1 MHIFSVV
8 YTAFFSSHV
17 TSSVRVTQDISHHM
31 RFVAGVMIFS
41 CRGGSKSNNLDHGDQ
56 GQVLMDVDLIRTFLQ
71 VAKTRHFRKAA
82 EQLFLTQSAVS
93 ARIKLLE
100 ERLGAKLFERSKHQV
115 SLTTAGVRFLSH
127 AENLMASW
135 VVACQEVRLPERT
148 SASIVTGATDT
159 LWNIFLTDWMI
170 GASQADP
177 AMTIRAELHTANS
190 LMPSLLD
197 GSLDVAVMFD
207 APALPRLYV
216 EELGP
221 VPLIMVSNRQDIS
234 AEEALSTRFID
245 VDWGESFA
253 VAMQQHFGTAIP
265 AFLHTSVGKVA
276 LEMILKSGGAAYL
289 PEPMVAS
296 HMANRNLFP
305 VVGTPVIVR
314 PAYAVVLAG
323 REGDA
328 LLSSMIALMK
338 GCLESRL

>member
-1 MHIFSVV
+1 
-8 YTAFFSSHV
+8 
-17 TSSVRVTQDISHHM
+17 
-31 RFVAGVMIFS
+31 
-41 CRGGSKSNNLDHGDQ
+41 
-56 GQVLMDVDLIRTFLQ
+56 MDVDLIRTFLQ

-100 ERLGAKLFERSKHQV
+100 ERLGAKLFARSKHQV

-135 VVACQEVRLPERT
+135 VAACQEVRLPE
-148 SASIVTGATDT
+148 SADKAIVAGATDT
-159 LWNIFLTDWMI
+159 LWNIFLTNWMI
-170 GASQADP
+170 EASRADP
-177 AMTIRAELHTANS
+177 TMMIRAELHTADS

-207 APALPRLYV
+207 APALPRLYL
-216 EELGP
+216 EELGSI
-221 VPLIMVSNRQDIS
+221 PLMMVCNRQGVG

-289 PEPMVAS
+289 PEPMVAR
-296 HMANRNLFP
+296 HLANRSLFS
-305 VVGTPVIVR
+305 VADTPVIVR
-314 PAYAVVLAG
+314 PAYAALLAG
-323 REGDA
+323 REGDT
-328 LLSSMIALMK
+328 LLQNMIALMK
-338 GCLESRL
+338 GCLKSQLQLG

>member
-1 MHIFSVV
+1 
-8 YTAFFSSHV
+8 
-17 TSSVRVTQDISHHM
+17 M
-31 RFVAGVMIFS
+31 RFVAGEMIFS
-41 CRGGSKSNNLDHGDQ
+41 CRGGSKSNNLDHRDQ

-135 VVACQEVRLPERT
+135 VVACQEVRLPEHT
-148 SASIVTGATDT
+148 SASIVAGATDT

-170 GASQADP
+170 EASLLDP
-177 AMTIRAELHTANS
+177 TMMIRAELHTADS

-197 GSLDVAVMFD
+197 GSIDVAVMFD
-207 APALPRLYV
+207 APALPRLHV
-216 EELGP
+216 EELGS
-221 VPLIMVSNRQDIS
+221 VPLMMVCNREDTS
-234 AEEALSTRFID
+234 ADEALSTRFID

-253 VAMQQHFGTAIP
+253 VAMQQHLGTAVP
-265 AFLHTSVGKVA
+265 VFLHTTVGKVA

-289 PEPMVAS
+289 PEPMVAGHIAS
-296 HMANRNLFP
+296 RNLFP
-305 VVGTPVIVR
+305 VAGTPVIVR
-314 PAYAVVLAG
+314 PAYAALLAG

-328 LLSSMIALMK
+328 LLSQMVTLMK
-338 GCLESRL
+338 GCLERRL